1 MISRDLK
8 SSTSQDAV
16 ARLHIHLLWIDRMRL
31 PAIPSVLSVSVAFAT
46 QGRRQTDDQY
56 SPPSEIVAPAPA

>member
-8 SSTSQDAV
+8 SSTSQDAA
-16 ARLHIHLLWIDRMRL
+16 ARLRIHLLWIDRVRL